1 MPDLLEKTGKIIFLR
16 AHDLGTGY
24 GPPNDFLDV
33 EAVFIL
39 NSLGEGAYGFQLR
52 NDDNLPARQA
62 MFSLLGEAFAHNFT
76 VIADYLI
83 EPGRINGTAIR
94 VALDF
99 ATQSGPLLVIDGEVN
114 SRSYHPDNSPVGLY
128 RYGGS
133 KKYRVA
139 VGSRDRNLVVFAI
152 SESEVSFGEF
162 ARLFRDKLRCKNAL
176 FLDGGS
182 ATSFYSPVLGRN
194 GNFLPLGPIIGVYGA
209 D

>member
-1 MPDLLEKTGKIIFLR
+1 MPDLLEKNGKIIFLR

-94 VALDF
+94 VAL
-99 ATQSGPLLVIDGEVN
+99 I
-114 SRSYHPDNSPVGLY
+114 
-128 RYGGS
+128 
-133 KKYRVA
+133 
-139 VGSRDRNLVVFAI
+139 RD
-152 SESEVSFGEF
+152 
-162 ARLFRDKLRCKNAL
+162 
-176 FLDGGS
+176 
-182 ATSFYSPVLGRN
+182 ATSVAPVATGLKE
-194 GNFLPLGPIIGVYGA
+194 FPLVPPRAVDDTSRKPA
-209 D
+209 SVARRRR